1 MQTKCPR
8 CGSLLDLAQPLPPEI
23 QCPDCLHPFTEAEKQ
38 AIPRHAPPPLPK
50 VNPKPPQDIATT
62 LQSILMVIFM
72 LLWILGFIPLTLFA
86 LWESSPPLAKI
97 TALATYWTAGITT
110 LILDTLTRTLRQTA
124 NLSGN
129 NPVTTAA
136 R

>member
-8 CGSLLDLAQPLPPEI
+8 CGSFLDLAHPLPPEI

-38 AIPRHAPPPLPK
+38 AIPLPSPPQMPK

-62 LQSILMVIFM
+62 LQSIFMVIFM

-86 LWESSPPLAKI
+86 LWESSTFLAKI
-97 TALATYWTAGITT
+97 SAFATYWTAGITT

-124 NLSGN
+124 NFSGN